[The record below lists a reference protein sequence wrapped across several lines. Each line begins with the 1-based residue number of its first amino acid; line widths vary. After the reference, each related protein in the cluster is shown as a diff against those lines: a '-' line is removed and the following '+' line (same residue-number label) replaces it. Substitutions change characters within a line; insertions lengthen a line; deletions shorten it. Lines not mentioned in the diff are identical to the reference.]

1 MKKVEINCDICN
13 KAFKENEYVYCQWG
27 HRYCLECF
35 KGAVKTKGKIN
46 ELQKRIDKAI
56 EWINEH
62 IDTFEERNI
71 TIYDWNS
78 LSDPKD
84 LLEILRGNSNEL

>member
-1 MKKVEINCDICN
+1 MSVVKCDVCKYKI
-13 KAFKENEYVYCQWG
+13 KDDEYVYNHWG
-27 HRYCLECF
+27 HTYCQECF
-35 KGAVKTKGKIN
+35 KGVVKAKGKIS
-46 ELQKRIDKAI
+46 ELQNRIDKAI

-84 LLEILRGNSNEL
+84 LLEILRGDGE

>member
-35 KGAVKTKGKIN
+35 KGVVKAKGKIN

-56 EWINEH
+56 EYIEKEWYWDGTG
-62 IDTFEERNI
+62 ID
-71 TIYDWNS
+71 YV
-78 LSDPKD
+78 
-84 LLEILRGNSNEL
+84 LEILEGKSE

>member
-13 KAFKENEYVYCQWG
+13 KEIKENEYIYQLWG
-27 HRYCLECF
+27 HRYCSECF
-35 KGAVKTKGKIN
+35 KGAVKTKGKIF
-46 ELQKRIDKAI
+46 ELQNRIDKAI

-62 IDTFEERNI
+62 IDTFEERNV

-84 LLEILRGNSNEL
+84 LLEILKGESE